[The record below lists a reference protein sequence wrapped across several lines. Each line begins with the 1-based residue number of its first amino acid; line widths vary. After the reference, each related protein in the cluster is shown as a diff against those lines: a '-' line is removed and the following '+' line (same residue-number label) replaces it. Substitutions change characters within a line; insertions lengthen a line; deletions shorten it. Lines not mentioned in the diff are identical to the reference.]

1 MAVVTLDHLK
11 SLALQAKSEI
21 AEVASAA
28 ADALEEM
35 DAQQTTLSRESLPTP
50 PATCPASEHPFP
62 PKHPQ
67 YYDFTAAGVTA
78 ADDVRVFLD
87 PASVSA
93 AVACGLCP
101 TVETQDGK
109 LRFRALQVPASAIS
123 VKYRIQE
130 GKE

>member
-35 DAQQTTLSRESLPTP
+35 DAQKPDKSQEVSATI
-50 PATCPASEHPFP
+50 PATGWSADTNAY
-62 PKHPQ
+62 PQ

-78 ADDVRVFLD
+78 ADDVRVNPD
-87 PASVSA
+87 PASVA
-93 AVACGLCP
+93 VMVACGFCP
-101 TVETQDGK
+101 TCEMLDGK
-109 LRFRALQVPASAIS
+109 IRFRALQIPASAIS
-123 VKYRIQE
+123 VRYRIQQ